1 VTLVDVAVLLGFA
14 ACSASLD
21 LVADPGAGSAMGRT
35 SAASSDKNEA
45 VVRSLLA
52 RVLGPS
58 ADAVGEVLG
67 HYTGHRLGNVQRILD
82 CADAKSGSLDERA
95 IVNPRVAHVVLADG
109 SYCDD
114 ELMANYLG
122 GLLAG
127 SRTPRGRDDRAVSWS
142 KVVTSLSSLQ
152 IRAHYLLYRE
162 WAARLRIIGVYELGV
177 AAGRA
182 QATMEIS
189 SGEFTK
195 ILVGDSEVDEND
207 AMSHAIGGLIRVGLL
222 DDGFQYNSELVR
234 VTPSIAG
241 LELYGWA
248 QGLPGLSPRGF
259 ASRARLFDIAD
270 AVPRPSSVGFPKI
283 PERKQ
288 AAEQSGRRQIQVQ
301 RQVRRAMERGMS
313 DS

>member
-1 VTLVDVAVLLGFA
+1 MLVYVAVSLGFA
-14 ACSASLD
+14 VCSASLD
-21 LVADPGAGSAMGRT
+21 FVAGPSVGNAMAKT
-35 SAASSDKNEA
+35 SAGSSDKNEA
-45 VVRSLLA
+45 IPRSVLA

-67 HYTGHRLGNVQRILD
+67 RYTGYRLRNVQRILD
-82 CADAKSGSLDERA
+82 CADAKSGSLDEGA

-127 SRTPRGRDDRAVSWS
+127 SRTPQGRDDRAVSWS

-195 ILVGDSEVDEND
+195 ILVGNSEVDEND
-207 AMSHAIGGLIRVGLL
+207 AMSHAIGGLIRAGLL
-222 DDGFQYNSELVR
+222 DDGSPYNSELVR

-248 QGLPGLSPRGF
+248 QGLAGLSPRSF

-283 PERKQ
+283 PEHKQ
-288 AAEQSGRRQIQVQ
+288 AAVQSGRRQVQVQ
-301 RQVRRAMERGMS
+301 RQIRRARERGTS